1 MVVPAHTYSELSLP
15 LARFDVKVLY
25 GAFPVAKP
33 PKSGTWPNAGDRSGS
48 HLSATGGPE
57 PREFRVWVGGRVLTL
72 PPKHTRPLR
81 VDLTPASSVD
91 TRPDCSTRTRTNAKT
106 GTERGPR
113 ASRRAPFGRP
123 NHPIPWG
130 HALAPSERA
139 QTCTAAHH
147 AHLTHGPQHSPRS
160 DTHRGLSRPTGR
172 PQRARP
178 TPKPCTMPATKVLH
192 PGV

>member
-1 MVVPAHTYSELSLP
+1 MSRYSTG
-15 LARFDVKVLY
+15 AR
-25 GAFPVAKP
+25 
-33 PKSGTWPNAGDRSGS
+33 SGREIAEIRDMANAGDRSGS

-57 PREFRVWVGGRVLTL
+57 PRDFRVWVGGRVLTL

-91 TRPDCSTRTRTNAKT
+91 TRPDCSTRARTNAKT

-130 HALAPSERA
+130 HASAPSERA

-178 TPKPCTMPATKVLH
+178 TPKPCTMPARKVLH